1 MFLIPS
7 TSYKI
12 KTTKHKGRGVF
23 ATQEIEGGRVIG
35 DYLGQIQ
42 RMEDENLKG
51 PTYTMY
57 YNDFAIIV
65 PSNPQ
70 TIGIHT
76 INHSCMPNCDTYTY
90 KGHILVFA
98 TRKIFPGEELTY
110 EYIIDPPPPT
120 SEGLALM
127 HPCRC
132 GSLVCHGTMNTT
144 AEIQKLCAEFMNE
157 DYDEK
162 YEKNIPVPFGEELPP
177 LKKYPTIIKDNPIN
191 DMCGSTTQPY
201 LQLDDNRVPPM
212 TELRKIIRESGRI
225 LHFVKL
231 NLVIYGIL
239 NEVLIAK
246 CN

>member
-23 ATQEIEGGRVIG
+23 ATKEIEGGRVIG

-42 RMEDENLKG
+42 RPEDESFKG
-51 PTYTMY
+51 PTYTMH
-57 YNDFAIIV
+57 YNDLAIIV

-70 TIGIHT
+70 SSGIHT

-98 TRKIFPGEELTY
+98 SRKIFPGEELTY
-110 EYIIDPPPPT
+110 QYLIDPPPP
-120 SEGLALM
+120 SDGMELM

-144 AEIQKLCAEFMNE
+144 AEIQKKCEEYINK
-157 DYDEK
+157 DYDEA
-162 YEKNIPVPFGEELPP
+162 YEKNLPVPYGEELPP
-177 LKKYPTIIKDNPIN
+177 LKKYPTHIEDHPIN

-201 LQLDDNRVPPM
+201 LQLDDTIVPPKM
-212 TELRKIIRESGRI
+212 ELRKPIRETGQI
-225 LHFVKL
+225 LDFVKL
-231 NLVIYGIL
+231 NLVIYGIV
-239 NEVLIAK
+239 NDVLIAK
-246 CN
+246 CK